1 VCDLPYYLLILEP
14 SQNAQS
20 TTRSKKGLLQYKLA
34 CGNTLMKKNLLN
46 EHPNEFIK
54 NKLELRS
61 IYQSGEGGGERGK
74 KACKKKKLV
83 HPSSIIKFYGGE
95 GHYQK
100 LNYPQLKFV
109 ENLIFSLSKATKA
122 L

>member
-1 VCDLPYYLLILEP
+1 
-14 SQNAQS
+14 
-20 TTRSKKGLLQYKLA
+20 
-34 CGNTLMKKNLLN
+34 MKKHLLN

-61 IYQSGEGGGERGK
+61 INQSGEGSGERGK

-83 HPSSIIKFYGGE
+83 HPSSILKFYGGE

-100 LNYPQLKFV
+100 IDYPQLKFV
-109 ENLIFSLSKATKA
+109 ENLIFFITKSDKGIVMCRVILVLEIGDATRS
-122 L
+122 

>member
-1 VCDLPYYLLILEP
+1 
-14 SQNAQS
+14 
-20 TTRSKKGLLQYKLA
+20 
-34 CGNTLMKKNLLN
+34 MKKHLLD

-61 IYQSGEGGGERGK
+61 IDQSGEGGGERGK
-74 KACKKKKLV
+74 KACKKKNLV

-100 LNYPQLKFV
+100 IDHPQLKFV
-109 ENLIFSLSKATKA
+109 ANLILSLRKATKA